1 MGKEARLNP
10 TAIAAGQGAFQVTEV
25 LGFQFRTTLELTAEK
40 RAELV
45 ALGDAALAD
54 GREPREVMPTWN
66 PKENPEFFDY
76 VVWNVPTVGRPS
88 PLQIRADQVPTA
100 AIKWSEF
107 LRIHYPT
114 IKERADASFA
124 GVEARGADH

>member
-10 TAIAAGQGAFQVTEV
+10 TAIAASQGAFQVSEV
-25 LGFQFRTTLELTAEK
+25 LGFQFKTTLELTEPK
-40 RAELV
+40 RLELV
-45 ALGDAALAD
+45 ALGDAAVAD
-54 GREPREVMPTWN
+54 GKDPREVMPTWN

-100 AIKWSEF
+100 MIKWSEF
-107 LRIHYPT
+107 LRIPYPT
-114 IKERADASFA
+114 LKDRADSSFA